1 MPNTVE
7 PTLTETHG
15 DVYAS
20 INSMK
25 AMAQRQLIGNGG

>member
-15 DVYAS
+15 DVCTS
-20 INSMK
+20 INYMK
-25 AMAQRQLIGNGG
+25 AMAQRSAHG